1 MLQVMDNM
9 YQPPSGGSQDNW
21 PTQQFGPAGGPA
33 PRSRGS
39 RSLRWSA
46 GIALAAL
53 LAGGGALAATEL
65 TSSPAPAPAGSAEQ
79 AAALSTILSSA
90 SSPATRAVAAP
101 ASSSATGS
109 GAVTAASSP
118 AGSSSA
124 SSADAAALSSSAPVS
139 AGHPTGTGRCRQA
152 VAALRASRHPRAAR
166 VVGRFCRN
174 RLVRLRVLGGMHG
187 QFTFRTK
194 SGTRTLAFARGVL
207 ESTSTGQL
215 VVRSADSTTW
225 TWNLVGDT
233 VVRERGKVVAR
244 TALADGQQV
253 FVGGP
258 VVSGANDARLI
269 VIRPASGS
277 SGGGSGSS
285 SSSSSSSS
293 TGGSSGS

>member
-21 PTQQFGPAGGPA
+21 PTQQLGPGGSPPPR
-33 PRSRGS
+33 PRSN

-65 TSSPAPAPAGSAEQ
+65 TSSPAPAASGSAEQ
-79 AAALSTILSSA
+79 AAALNTILSSA
-90 SSPATRAVAAP
+90 SSPATGPASAP
-101 ASSSATGS
+101 ASSPATGS
-109 GAVTAASSP
+109 GAVTAASSST
-118 AGSSSA
+118 ASSSV

-139 AGHPTGTGRCRQA
+139 AGQPAVAGRCRRA
-152 VAALRASRHPRAAR
+152 VLRLRASGHPRAAR
-166 VVGRFCRN
+166 VVGQFCRN
-174 RLVRLRVLGGMHG
+174 RMVRLRVLGGMHG

-215 VVRSADSTTW
+215 IVRSADSTTW
-225 TWNLVGDT
+225 TWNLVGNT

-258 VVSGANDARLI
+258 VVSGVNDARLI
-269 VIRPASGS
+269 VIRPASGK
-277 SGGGSGSS
+277 GGGGGGSS
-285 SSSSSSSS
+285 SSSSSSRS
-293 TGGSSGS
+293 

>member
-1 MLQVMDNM
+1 MLLVMDNM
-9 YQPPSGGSQDNW
+9 YQPPSGGAQDNW
-21 PTQQFGPAGGPA
+21 PTQQLGPAGGPPQR
-33 PRSRGS
+33 PRGR

-65 TSSPAPAPAGSAEQ
+65 TSNPAPATSGSAEQ
-79 AAALSTILSSA
+79 AAALNTILSTA
-90 SSPATRAVAAP
+90 SSPATGSASAP
-101 ASSSATGS
+101 ASSPAAGS
-109 GAVTAASSP
+109 GAVTA
-118 AGSSSA
+118 SSSTALSAA

-139 AGHPTGTGRCRQA
+139 ANRGTVAGRCRRA
-152 VAALRASRHPRAAR
+152 VVRLRATRHPRAAR

-174 RLVRLRVLGGMHG
+174 RLVRLRVLGGLHG

-207 ESTSTGQL
+207 ESTSTGQ
-215 VVRSADSTTW
+215 VVVGSADSTTW
-225 TWNLVGDT
+225 TWNLVGNT
-233 VVRERGKVVAR
+233 VVREGGKVVAR

-269 VIRPASGS
+269 VIRPAGS
-277 SGGGSGSS
+277 SG
-285 SSSSSSSS
+285 
-293 TGGSSGS
+293 TSSGSTGSGTSSGS